1 MVDAGISPQEVCI
14 EDHIALGGSPTV
26 PEALSGE
33 VASLVWSVVT
43 PGVSVEFY
51 PNAFDDNP
59 QVYIDQITTFQVTMT
74 LSDGSTCSSEVT
86 LMPIAQPTLDLPE
99 TLVQCDDNLNI
110 QFVNSTPSNSVFINY
125 DVNWGTT
132 RKKPWIGQKA
142 LPMRMNNLVLTK
154 SMSQL
159 TWDFAATQPRLTSLW
174 GRRRRPP
181 TC

>member
-1 MVDAGISPQEVCI
+1 MTVFSSPKSRRSDSYVLQFLMSFAAMLWVTNAWAQPGGLGCLVDAGISPQEVCI

-86 LMPIAQPTLDLPE
+86 QSCQRCRWA
-99 TLVQCDDNLNI
+99 CWSR
-110 QFVNSTPSNSVFINY
+110 FCATP
-125 DVNWGTT
+125 W
-132 RKKPWIGQKA
+132 
-142 LPMRMNNLVLTK
+142 
-154 SMSQL
+154 
-159 TWDFAATQPRLTSLW
+159 
-174 GRRRRPP
+174 RR
-181 TC
+181 CH